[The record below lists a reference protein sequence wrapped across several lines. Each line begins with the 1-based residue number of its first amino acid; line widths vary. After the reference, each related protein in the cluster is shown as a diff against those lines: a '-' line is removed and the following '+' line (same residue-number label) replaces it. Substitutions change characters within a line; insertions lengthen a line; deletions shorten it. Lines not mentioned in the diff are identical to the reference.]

1 MEYRNFR
8 KITGTKLYRGSKPDI
23 LSHEQLKKLEHLGIK
38 NIIDLRSPLEI
49 SGTAVGL
56 LVDHKYKPFV
66 LSEQKQQQQQQP
78 EFREMKSK
86 HNVEYKHLGEYSV
99 LKWKLLTSAGN
110 FWKLSHFLLNHE
122 KCVKRRAHFWPG
134 FRQRHSIY

>member
-23 LSHEQLKKLEHLGIK
+23 LSHEQLEKLEHLDIK

-56 LVDHKYKPFV
+56 LVDHLYKPLV
-66 LSEQKQQQQQQP
+66 LSGQKQQQP
-78 EFREMKSK
+78 EFTEMKNEQK
-86 HNVEYKHLGEYSV
+86 EEYKYLGEYSV
-99 LKWKLLTSAGN
+99 L
-110 FWKLSHFLLNHE
+110 
-122 KCVKRRAHFWPG
+122 
-134 FRQRHSIY
+134 

>member
-1 MEYRNFR
+1 MDYRNFR

-23 LSHEQLKKLEHLGIK
+23 LSHQQLEKLEHLSIK

-49 SGTAVGL
+49 SGTAVSL

-66 LSEQKQQQQQQP
+66 LSGQKRQQP

-86 HNVEYKHLGEYSV
+86 HKVEYKHLGEYSV
-99 LKWKLLTSAGN
+99 L
-110 FWKLSHFLLNHE
+110 
-122 KCVKRRAHFWPG
+122 
-134 FRQRHSIY
+134 

>member
-56 LVDHKYKPFV
+56 LVDHLYKPLV
-66 LSEQKQQQQQQP
+66 LSGQKQQQP

-86 HNVEYKHLGEYSV
+86 HNVEYKHLGEYSI
-99 LKWKLLTSAGN
+99 LKWKLLTSAG
-110 FWKLSHFLLNHE
+110 
-122 KCVKRRAHFWPG
+122 HFWEAIP
-134 FRQRHSIY
+134 FFTKI